1 MNEEDTFAD
10 ARGAVA
16 QAVELVAKL
25 LMERDGDDKETAI
38 ERAVDQIA
46 FECDQ
51 YIDNP
56 DFFDLD

>member
-1 MNEEDTFAD
+1 MNEEVHYDLM
-10 ARGAVA
+10 REHVA

-25 LMERDGDDKETAI
+25 LMERDGDDKATAI

-56 DFFDLD
+56 DVFDFD